1 MDFSIYFAVV
11 IVYIV
16 GYLTGYQTSG
26 REMFNIFKN
35 IMRENPEDKMKEWYD
50 VIKDKKPSIF
60 GD

>member
-1 MDFSIYFAVV
+1 MDLSIFFAVA

-16 GYLTGYQTSG
+16 GFLTGYQISG
-26 REMFNIFKN
+26 RKMFNIFKD
-35 IMRENPEDKMKEWYD
+35 IMRENPDDKMKEWYD